1 MTGNVQSGNLRRKGT
16 QDRAPD
22 EHKVAL
28 SNHLISRNSKE
39 AKPHARM
46 WGGGYRH
53 PRSLQVSVWIHDV
66 TLEQIHSVIQ
76 INHVILWARSFVS
89 QHNLWQ
95 PSWRQPATQRWGGT
109 PTGTAMVGAQESR
122 AGVSTLFCGGPEND
136 CLRACGPL
144 KQTEMRQTLTTL

>member
-76 INHVILWARSFVS
+76 INHVILWARSFLS

-95 PSWRQPATQRWGGT
+95 PSWRQPATYPALGRDTHRDSNGGGT
-109 PTGTAMVGAQESR
+109 REQGRGQHTFLWR
-122 AGVSTLFCGGPEND
+122 ARE
-136 CLRACGPL
+136 
-144 KQTEMRQTLTTL
+144 